1 MDKVSAVLSYLS
13 VLRVLLSVDGLVT
26 TQQET
31 TYMAECCIEKNEVNI
46 K

>member
-26 TQQET
+26 TQQKT
-31 TYMAECCIEKNEVNI
+31 TYVAEGCFAKNEVNI

>member
-31 TYMAECCIEKNEVNI
+31 TYMAEGCIDKNEVNI